1 MENNELPNVGTILYS
16 SWGYDQTNIDFYKIV
31 KASGKS
37 VWIVPMKKNVNSA
50 GWNDAEYVT
59 PDSPIEFQEFR
70 DYQTGERKIVPIVPE
85 RKLWNTKFGG
95 VKLTSFSGAY
105 LWDGKQKLQTHTH

>member
-1 MENNELPNVGTILYS
+1 MENNELPQVGTILYS

-37 VWIVPMKKNVNSA
+37 VWIVPMTKSQNSA
-50 GWNDAEYVT
+50 WQDAEYVM
-59 PDSPIEFQEFR
+59 PDSVVEFQQFR
-70 DYQTGERKIVPIVPE
+70 DYETGEIKIVPIVPD
-85 RKLWNTKFGG
+85 RKLWNTKFEG

-105 LWDGKQKLQTHTH
+105 LWDGKQKLQTHGH